1 MVISLQ
7 IWGHGL
13 RMWLAAVI
21 APYVA
26 FWLQLGGAYSAA
38 ATVAIL
44 MQPTRGAALAKA
56 VNRIGRR
63 VPTTKHHHGIFD
75 QLLSRLG

>member
-1 MVISLQ
+1 MVIPLQ
-7 IWGHGL
+7 IWGYVL

-26 FWLQLGGAYSAA
+26 SWLQLGGAYSAA
-38 ATVAIL
+38 ATVTIL
-44 MQPTRGAALAKA
+44 AQPTRGAAPAKA

-63 VPTTKHHHGIFD
+63 VPTPKHHHGIFD
-75 QLLSRLG
+75 QLSSRLG